1 MVRQLARYSKI
12 NPPEPRGAAGRSLV
26 RYLLIAVA
34 LAVAVVVRAQAAETS
49 VSTALVLLVDVS
61 GSIHSSEHDLQRDGI
76 AHAFRDSGVIKAIS
90 SQPYGGLAVTLVEW
104 STTQAVVVPWTI
116 VHDEVTARGFADAV
130 ARAPRSSEGAT
141 HVGDAII
148 YALTVF
154 DACPCHAGRRVID
167 ISGDGKNNGGK
178 MPVDQARDAAL
189 ELGVTINGLAI
200 LDGLEQNL
208 LEHYREH
215 VIGGAGS
222 FVTEANGFADFAR
235 ALRHKLVL
243 EIADA
248 AR

>member
-1 MVRQLARYSKI
+1 MALKLADGRLRERQR
-12 NPPEPRGAAGRSLV
+12 EAGLGLLCR
-26 RYLLIAVA
+26 LLIAVA
-34 LAVAVVVRAQAAETS
+34 FAFAAATGAHAAETP

-61 GSIHSSEHDLQRDGI
+61 GSIHSSEYELQRDGI
-76 AHAFRDSGVIKAIS
+76 AHAFRDPNVLKAIS
-90 SQPYGGLAVTLVEW
+90 NQPYGGLAVTLVEW

-116 VHDEVTARGFADAV
+116 VHDEATARAFADAV
-130 ARAPRSSEGAT
+130 TRAPRSSEGAT
-141 HVGDAII
+141 HIGDAIM
-148 YALTVF
+148 YALTIF
-154 DACPCHAGRRVID
+154 DTSPSRPGRRVID
-167 ISGDGKNNGGK
+167 ISGDGKNNGGRI
-178 MPVDQARDAAL
+178 PVDQARDAAL

-200 LDGLEQNL
+200 VDRLEQNL
-208 LEHYREH
+208 VEHYREY